1 MLLCIIVFI
10 IGVNVINVSTF
21 LISFAFHQTNFP
33 LPVELT
39 FMIWINIPLN
49 LRNYFHEAIH

>member
-21 LISFAFHQTNFP
+21 LISFAFHHTNFP

-39 FMIWINIPLN
+39 FMIWIN
-49 LRNYFHEAIH
+49 YFHEAIH